1 MPRKNLLV
9 VAAWLVLSVACGG
22 GEDPV
27 PSTAPSDTSTQVSGD
42 AGTTTSDPGSGSEP
56 AGEAG
61 TGTEAGTAATTTGA
75 DGQDAGTTTGATTG
89 SITDATTDGAGEPDG
104 TGATTSTGTPE
115 PTDTPGTEDTSPSTT
130 VYSGPVSP
138 VSGLP
143 VTSSSLVDRKLIAV
157 KVDNHWNS
165 RPQSGLEHADAVFEL
180 VVEAGITRFIALFHH
195 SDSPWVGPVRS
206 LRPTDW
212 TLVKPLNG
220 ALTISGGQ
228 PWIVDGALSNS
239 VPLIGDMGPPLTTRW
254 TDRSAPHNLYANTAE
269 ARRIAEDRGLDQS
282 PPPTLFNRG
291 PSSASPTDV
300 ATFIFFDWT
309 DKTDVVWHWAD
320 GQYLR
325 SVERVPHQEERVP
338 HQWIAQDGTTGQIA
352 ADVLVVLMAERYT
365 ACPSGDGSCVPA
377 WHTTGENRAVV
388 FAEGLAQEGRW
399 RRADVGDWFTL
410 TGPGGEPMTMPAGR
424 TWIMIYPETA
434 ELVW

>member
-1 MPRKNLLV
+1 MPRKNLLL
-9 VAAWLVLSVACGG
+9 VAVWLVLSVACGSA
-22 GEDPV
+22 DDAV
-27 PSTAPSDTSTQVSGD
+27 PSTTPSDTSTQVSED
-42 AGTTTSDPGSGSEP
+42 TVAPTSDPGSGSEP

-61 TGTEAGTAATTTGA
+61 TEVGTAATTTGEV
-75 DGQDAGTTTGATTG
+75 GQDAGTTSGATTG
-89 SITDATTDGAGEPDG
+89 TTAGAATDGGTEPDG
-104 TGATTSTGTPE
+104 TGTTTTAGTSEPTETPE
-115 PTDTPGTEDTSPSTT
+115 TDDTSPSTT

-143 VTSSSLVDRKLIAV
+143 VASSSLVDRKLIAV
-157 KVDNHWNS
+157 KVDNHVNS

-206 LRPTDW
+206 LRPTDS
-212 TLVKPLNG
+212 TLIKPLNG

-228 PWIVDGALSNS
+228 SWIVGKSL
-239 VPLIGDMGPPLTTRW
+239 VPLIGDMGPPLTDRW
-254 TDRSAPHNLYANTAE
+254 RDRSAPHNLYVNTAE
-269 ARRIAEDRGLDQS
+269 ARRIAEERGLDQS

-291 PSSASPTDV
+291 PSTASPMDV
-300 ATFIFFDWT
+300 ATYIFLDWT
-309 DKTDVVWHWAD
+309 DTTDVVWHWD
-320 GQYLR
+320 GSQYLR
-325 SVERVPHQEERVP
+325 SVEGVPHQL
-338 HQWIAQDGTTGQIA
+338 IAQDGTTTQIA

-399 RRADVGDWFTL
+399 SRADNGDWFTL
-410 TGPGGEPMTMPAGR
+410 TGSGGGPMTMPAGR

-434 ELVW
+434 GLVW

>member
-1 MPRKNLLV
+1 MPRKNLLI

-22 GEDPV
+22 GDTLPSTV
-27 PSTAPSDTSTQVSGD
+27 PSDPSTTVGEDTGTSTSSGSGSEQEGEAGTVTTAIAGED
-42 AGTTTSDPGSGSEP
+42 APADAGTAAATAAGGGDTEPDGAGTTTT
-56 AGEAG
+56 
-61 TGTEAGTAATTTGA
+61 TGT
-75 DGQDAGTTTGATTG
+75 QDGTT
-89 SITDATTDGAGEPDG
+89 
-104 TGATTSTGTPE
+104 E
-115 PTDTPGTEDTSPSTT
+115 PTDTPETGDTTTSTT
-130 VYSGPVSP
+130 AYAGPVSP

-143 VTSSSLVDRKLIAV
+143 VLDQSLVDRKLIAV

-165 RPQSGLEHADAVFEL
+165 RPQSGIEHADAVFEL

-195 SDSPWVGPVRS
+195 SDTDWVGPVRS

-228 PWIVDGALSNS
+228 PWIVDTALSNS

-254 TDRSAPHNLYANTAE
+254 RDRQAPHNLYANTAE
-269 ARRIAEDRGLDQS
+269 ARRVSQERGLDQS

-291 PSSASPTDV
+291 PSSASPMDV
-300 ATFIFFDWT
+300 ATYIFLDWT
-309 DKTDVVWHWAD
+309 DTTDVVWHWD
-320 GQYLR
+320 GGQYLR
-325 SVERVPHQEERVP
+325 SVEGVP

-352 ADVLVVLMAERYT
+352 VDVLVVLMAERYT

-377 WHTTGENRAVV
+377 WHTVGENRALV

-399 RRADVGDWFTL
+399 TRAGNGDWFTL
-410 TGPGGEPMTMPAGR
+410 FGARGEPVTMPAGR

>member
-9 VAAWLVLSVACGG
+9 VAVWLVLSVACGG
-22 GEDPV
+22 GEDAV
-27 PSTAPSDTSTQVSGD
+27 PSTAPSDTSTQVRGD
-42 AGTTTSDPGSGSEP
+42 TGTSTSVPGSGSEP
-56 AGEAG
+56 TAEAPAG
-61 TGTEAGTAATTTGA
+61 TATTAEGSPDAGGTTGGTTAATTGGGTEPEGTGTA
-75 DGQDAGTTTGATTG
+75 TTTET
-89 SITDATTDGAGEPDG
+89 SEPNG
-104 TGATTSTGTPE
+104 TAE
-115 PTDTPGTEDTSPSTT
+115 PGDTSPATT
-130 VYSGPVSP
+130 AYTGPVSP

-143 VTSSSLVDRKLIAV
+143 VSSSSLLDRKLIAV

-228 PWIVDGALSNS
+228 PWIVDGAVSNS
-239 VPLIGDMGPPLTTRW
+239 VRLIGDMGPPLTARW

-269 ARRIAEDRGLDQS
+269 ARRIAQDRGLDQS
-282 PPPTLFNRG
+282 PPPTLFDRG
-291 PSSASPTDV
+291 PSTASPMDE
-300 ATFIFFDWT
+300 ATFIFLDWT
-309 DKTDVVWHWAD
+309 DTTDVVWHWAD

-325 SVERVPHQEERVP
+325 SDGADVS
-338 HQWIAQDGTTGQIA
+338 HQWIAQDGATGQIA

-377 WHTTGENRAVV
+377 WRTTGENRAVV

-399 RRADVGDWFTL
+399 RRAGVGDWFTL
-410 TGPGGEPMTMPAGR
+410 TGTGGEAMTMPAGR

-434 ELVW
+434 ELRCGGPCAGPALP

>member
-1 MPRKNLLV
+1 MPRKNLLL
-9 VAAWLVLSVACGG
+9 VAVWLVLSVACGSG
-22 GEDPV
+22 DDAV
-27 PSTAPSDTSTQVSGD
+27 PSTAAATTSAQVGEDT
-42 AGTTTSDPGSGSEP
+42 AAPTSDPGSGSEP

-61 TGTEAGTAATTTGA
+61 TGTGTGTAAATTGE
-75 DGQDAGTTTGATTG
+75 DGQDAGTTSGATTGATT
-89 SITDATTDGAGEPDG
+89 EPDG

-115 PTDTPGTEDTSPSTT
+115 PTDTPETEDPSPSTT

-143 VTSSSLVDRKLIAV
+143 VASSSLLDRKLIAV
-157 KVDNHWNS
+157 KVDNHWNA

-239 VPLIGDMGPPLTTRW
+239 VPLIGDMGPPLTDRW
-254 TDRSAPHNLYANTAE
+254 PDRSAPHNLYANTAE
-269 ARRIAEDRGLDQS
+269 ARRIAEDRGLSQS
-282 PPPTLFNRG
+282 PPPTLFDRG
-291 PSSASPTDV
+291 PSTASPMDV
-300 ATFIFFDWT
+300 ATYVFLDWT
-309 DKTDVVWHWAD
+309 DTTDVVWHWD
-320 GQYLR
+320 GSQYLR
-325 SVERVPHQEERVP
+325 SVEGAPHQL
-338 HQWIAQDGTTGQIA
+338 IAQDGTTGQIA

-377 WHTTGENRAVV
+377 WRTTGENRAVV

-399 RRADVGDWFTL
+399 SRADNGDWFTL
-410 TGPGGEPMTMPAGR
+410 TGPGGEPVTMPAGR

>member
-1 MPRKNLLV
+1 MI

-22 GEDPV
+22 GDDTVASAPPSD
-27 PSTAPSDTSTQVSGD
+27 PSTTVSEDTDTLPSN
-42 AGTTTSDPGSGSEP
+42 PGSGSEP
-56 AGEAG
+56 AEGTGAVTTDAATEEEVPDG
-61 TGTEAGTAATTTGA
+61 TGTGTGTVTSTTTGE
-75 DGQDAGTTTGATTG
+75 GA
-89 SITDATTDGAGEPDG
+89 EPDG
-104 TGATTSTGTPE
+104 TGTTTTTATQDGTTE
-115 PTDTPGTEDTSPSTT
+115 PTDTPETGDTSPTTT

-143 VTSSSLVDRKLIAV
+143 VSDSSLVDRKLIAV

-165 RPQSGLEHADAVFEL
+165 RPQSGIEHADAVFEL

-195 SDSPWVGPVRS
+195 SDTDWVGPVRS

-212 TLVKPLNG
+212 TLIKPLNG

-228 PWIVDGALSNS
+228 PWIVDTAFSNS
-239 VPLIGDMGPPLTTRW
+239 VPLIGDMGPPLTARW
-254 TDRSAPHNLYANTAE
+254 NDRKAPHNLYANTAE
-269 ARRIAEDRGLDQS
+269 ARRVAEDRNLNQS

-291 PSSASPTDV
+291 PSSASPMDV
-300 ATFIFFDWT
+300 ATYIFLDWT
-309 DKTDVVWHWAD
+309 DTTDVVWHWD
-320 GQYLR
+320 GGQYLR
-325 SVERVPHQEERVP
+325 SVEGVP

-377 WHTTGENRAVV
+377 WHTVGENRAVV

-399 RRADVGDWFTL
+399 SRADNGDWFTL
-410 TGPGGEPMTMPAGR
+410 VGTRGEPVTMAAGR

>member
-22 GEDPV
+22 GEDAV

-42 AGTTTSDPGSGSEP
+42 AGTSTSDPGSGSEP

-61 TGTEAGTAATTTGA
+61 TEAGTAATTTGEV
-75 DGQDAGTTTGATTG
+75 GQDAGTTSGATTG
-89 SITDATTDGAGEPDG
+89 TTTGAATDGGTEPDG
-104 TGATTSTGTPE
+104 TGATTSTGATE

-143 VTSSSLVDRKLIAV
+143 VLDPSLLDRKLIAV

-195 SDSPWVGPVRS
+195 SDTGWVGPVRS
-206 LRPTDW
+206 LRPTDS

-228 PWIVDGALSNS
+228 SWIVKKAL
-239 VPLIGDMGPPLTTRW
+239 VPLIGDLGRPVTTRW
-254 TDRSAPHNLYANTAE
+254 SERRAPHNLYADTAE
-269 ARRIAEDRGLDQS
+269 ARRIAEQRGLSQS

-291 PSSASPTDV
+291 PTTASPMDVATYISLDWTDTTDV
-300 ATFIFFDWT
+300 A
-309 DKTDVVWHWAD
+309 WHWD
-320 GQYLR
+320 GSQYLR
-325 SVERVPHQEERVP
+325 SEPSWGVPPVDRP
-338 HQWIAQDGTTGQIA
+338 
-352 ADVLVVLMAERYT
+352 
-365 ACPSGDGSCVPA
+365 
-377 WHTTGENRAVV
+377 
-388 FAEGLAQEGRW
+388 GRHHRPDRG
-399 RRADVGDWFTL
+399 RRAG
-410 TGPGGEPMTMPAGR
+410 GPDGQALHRLP
-424 TWIMIYPETA
+424 
-434 ELVW
+434 

>member
-9 VAAWLVLSVACGG
+9 VAVWLVLSVACGSG
-22 GEDPV
+22 DDSV
-27 PSTAPSDTSTQVSGD
+27 PSTVPSDTSTSVGED
-42 AGTTTSDPGSGSEP
+42 GGTPTSNPGSGSEP
-56 AGEAG
+56 EEG
-61 TGTEAGTAATTTGA
+61 TAGTAATTATGEGA
-75 DGQDAGTTTGATTG
+75 QDGAGTTATAAATTTATTTGDGG
-89 SITDATTDGAGEPDG
+89 STEPDGTDATT
-104 TGATTSTGTPE
+104 TTGTSE
-115 PTDTPGTEDTSPSTT
+115 PTDTPVTDDPSPTT
-130 VYSGPVSP
+130 TLYAGPVSP

-143 VTSSSLVDRKLIAV
+143 VLDPSRLDRKLIAV

-165 RPQSGLEHADAVFEL
+165 RPQSGIEHADAVFEL

-195 SDSPWVGPVRS
+195 SDSDWVGPVRS

-228 PWIVDGALSNS
+228 PWIVDGALSNR
-239 VPLIGDMGPPLTTRW
+239 VPLIGDMGPPLTARW
-254 TDRSAPHNLYANTAE
+254 SDRQAPHNLYADTAE

-291 PSSASPTDV
+291 PSSASPMDV
-300 ATFIFFDWT
+300 ATYIFLDWT
-309 DKTDVVWHWAD
+309 DTTDVVWHWD
-320 GQYLR
+320 GDQYLR
-325 SVERVPHQEERVP
+325 SVEGVP
-338 HQWIAQDGTTGQIA
+338 HQWIDQGGGTGQIA
-352 ADVLVVLMAERYT
+352 ADVLVVLMAERRT

-377 WHTTGENRAVV
+377 WRTTGENRAVV
-388 FAEGLAQEGRW
+388 FADGLAQVGRW
-399 RRADVGDWFTL
+399 SRADNGDWFTL
-410 TGPGGEPMTMPAGR
+410 VGTGGEPVTMPAGR

>member
-1 MPRKNLLV
+1 MPRKNLLI

-22 GEDPV
+22 GDTLSSTV
-27 PSTAPSDTSTQVSGD
+27 PSDPSTTVGENTGTSTS
-42 AGTTTSDPGSGSEP
+42 SGSGSEP

-61 TGTEAGTAATTTGA
+61 AVTTAIAGEEAPGDTGTTATTAAGGEDTEP
-75 DGQDAGTTTGATTG
+75 DGAGTTTTAGNQDGTTEP
-89 SITDATTDGAGEPDG
+89 TDAPASGDT
-104 TGATTSTGTPE
+104 TTSTTA
-115 PTDTPGTEDTSPSTT
+115 
-130 VYSGPVSP
+130 YAGPVSP

-143 VTSSSLVDRKLIAV
+143 VPDPSLVDRKLIAV

-165 RPQSGLEHADAVFEL
+165 RPQSGIEHADAVFEL

-195 SDSPWVGPVRS
+195 SDTDWVGPVRS

-228 PWIVDGALSNS
+228 PWIVDTALSNS

-254 TDRSAPHNLYANTAE
+254 RDRQAPHNLYANTAE
-269 ARRIAEDRGLDQS
+269 ARRVSRDRGLDQS

-291 PSSASPTDV
+291 VSSASPMDV
-300 ATFIFFDWT
+300 ATYIFLDWT
-309 DKTDVVWHWAD
+309 DTTDVVWHWD
-320 GQYLR
+320 GGQYLR
-325 SVERVPHQEERVP
+325 SVEGVP

-377 WHTTGENRAVV
+377 WHTVGENRALV

-399 RRADVGDWFTL
+399 TRADNGDWFTL
-410 TGPGGEPMTMPAGR
+410 FGATGEPVTMPAGR

>member
-1 MPRKNLLV
+1 MPRKNLLL
-9 VAAWLVLSVACGG
+9 VAVWLVLSVACGSA
-22 GEDPV
+22 DDAV
-27 PSTAPSDTSTQVSGD
+27 PSTAPSDTPTQVGQD
-42 AGTTTSDPGSGSEP
+42 TVAPTSDPGSGSEP
-56 AGEAG
+56 SGEAG
-61 TGTEAGTAATTTGA
+61 TGTAAGTAATTTGE

-89 SITDATTDGAGEPDG
+89 DTTGVAAEPDG

-115 PTDTPGTEDTSPSTT
+115 TTDTPETEDPTPSTT

-143 VTSSSLVDRKLIAV
+143 VASSSLLDRKLIAV
-157 KVDNHWNS
+157 KVDNHWNA

-228 PWIVDGALSNS
+228 PWIVDEALSNS
-239 VPLIGDMGPPLTTRW
+239 VPLIGDMGPPLTARW
-254 TDRSAPHNLYANTAE
+254 RDRQAPHNLYANTAE
-269 ARRIAEDRGLDQS
+269 ARRIAEDRGLSQS
-282 PPPTLFNRG
+282 PPPILFNRG
-291 PSSASPTDV
+291 PSTASPMDV
-300 ATFIFFDWT
+300 ATYIFLDWT
-309 DKTDVVWHWAD
+309 DTTDVVWHWD
-320 GQYLR
+320 GSQYLR
-325 SVERVPHQEERVP
+325 SVEGVPHQL
-338 HQWIAQDGTTGQIA
+338 IAQDGTTGQIA
-352 ADVLVVLMAERYT
+352 ADVLVVLMAKRYT
-365 ACPSGDGSCVPA
+365 PCPTGDGSCVPA
-377 WHTTGENRAVV
+377 WRTTGENRAVV

-399 RRADVGDWFTL
+399 SRADVGDWFTL
-410 TGPGGEPMTMPAGR
+410 SGSGGEPVTMPAGR

>member
-61 TGTEAGTAATTTGA
+61 TGTEAGTAATTTEA

-89 SITDATTDGAGEPDG
+89 STTGGAGEPDG
-104 TGATTSTGTPE
+104 TGATTSTGAPE

-143 VTSSSLVDRKLIAV
+143 VASSSLVDRKLIAV

-239 VPLIGDMGPPLTTRW
+239 VPLIGDMGPPLTARW
-254 TDRSAPHNLYANTAE
+254 RDRSAPHNLYANTAE
-269 ARRIAEDRGLDQS
+269 ARRIAEDRGLDQN

-291 PSSASPTDV
+291 PSTASPMDV
-300 ATFIFFDWT
+300 ATYIFLDWT
-309 DKTDVVWHWAD
+309 DTTDVVWHWD
-320 GQYLR
+320 GSQYLR
-325 SVERVPHQEERVP
+325 SVEGVSHQL
-338 HQWIAQDGTTGQIA
+338 IAQDGTTTQIA

-377 WHTTGENRAVV
+377 WHTTGENRAIV

-399 RRADVGDWFTL
+399 SRADVGDWFTL
-410 TGPGGEPMTMPAGR
+410 TGTGGEPMAMPAGR

>member
-22 GEDPV
+22 SDDAV
-27 PSTAPSDTSTQVSGD
+27 PTTVPSDTSTQVSGD
-42 AGTTTSDPGSGSEP
+42 TGTSTSDPDSGSEP

-61 TGTEAGTAATTTGA
+61 TGTAAGTATTTTGG
-75 DGQDAGTTTGATTG
+75 DGQDAGTTTGATTAAG
-89 SITDATTDGAGEPDG
+89 TGGAAEPDG
-104 TGATTSTGTPE
+104 TSATTSTGTPE

-143 VTSSSLVDRKLIAV
+143 VASSSLVDRKLIAV

-206 LRPTDW
+206 LRPTDS
-212 TLVKPLNG
+212 TLIKPLNG

-228 PWIVDGALSNS
+228 SWIVGKSL
-239 VPLIGDMGPPLTTRW
+239 VPLIGDMGPPV
-254 TDRSAPHNLYANTAE
+254 TDRWNERKAPHNLYADTAE
-269 ARRIAEDRGLDQS
+269 ARRIAADRGLDQS

-291 PSSASPTDV
+291 PSTASPMDVATYISLDWTDTTDV
-300 ATFIFFDWT
+300 A
-309 DKTDVVWHWAD
+309 WHWD
-320 GQYLR
+320 GSQYLR
-325 SVERVPHQEERVP
+325 SEPVGVS

-377 WHTTGENRAVV
+377 WRTTGENRAVV

-399 RRADVGDWFTL
+399 RRGDVGDWFTL
-410 TGPGGEPMTMPAGR
+410 TGTGGEPVTMPAGR

-434 ELVW
+434 ELFW

>member
-9 VAAWLVLSVACGG
+9 VAVWLVLSVACGSG
-22 GEDPV
+22 DDSV
-27 PSTAPSDTSTQVSGD
+27 PSTVPSDTSTSVGED
-42 AGTTTSDPGSGSEP
+42 GGTPTSNPGSGSEP
-56 AGEAG
+56 DAG
-61 TGTEAGTAATTTGA
+61 TAGTAATTAIGEGAQDGAGTTATAAATTTATG
-75 DGQDAGTTTGATTG
+75 DGGSAEPDGTDATTTTGA
-89 SITDATTDGAGEPDG
+89 S
-104 TGATTSTGTPE
+104 E
-115 PTDTPGTEDTSPSTT
+115 PTDAPVTDDPSPTT
-130 VYSGPVSP
+130 TLYAGPVSP

-143 VTSSSLVDRKLIAV
+143 VLSSSLVDRKLIAV

-165 RPQSGLEHADAVFEL
+165 RPQSGIQEADAVFEL
-180 VVEAGITRFIALFHH
+180 VVEAGITRFIALFHN

-206 LRPTDW
+206 LRPTDS
-212 TLVKPLNG
+212 TLIKPLNG

-228 PWIVDGALSNS
+228 SWIVGKSL
-239 VPLIGDMGPPLTTRW
+239 VPLIGDMGPPLTDRW
-254 TDRSAPHNLYANTAE
+254 NDRKAPHNLYANTAE
-269 ARRIAEDRGLDQS
+269 ARRIAEDRGYDQS

-291 PSSASPTDV
+291 PSTASPMDV
-300 ATFIFFDWT
+300 ATYIFLDWT
-309 DKTDVVWHWAD
+309 DTTDVVWHWD
-320 GQYLR
+320 GTQYLR
-325 SVERVPHQEERVP
+325 SVEGVS

-377 WHTTGENRAVV
+377 WHTTGENRAIV

-399 RRADVGDWFTL
+399 RRADNADWFTL
-410 TGPGGEPMTMPAGR
+410 TGPGGEAMTMPAGR